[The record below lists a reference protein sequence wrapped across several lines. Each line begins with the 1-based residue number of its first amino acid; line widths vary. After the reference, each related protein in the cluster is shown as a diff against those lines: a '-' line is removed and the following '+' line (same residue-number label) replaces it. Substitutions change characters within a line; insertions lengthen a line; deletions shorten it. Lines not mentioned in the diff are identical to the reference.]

1 MHFRQHERR
10 PADEHPQEP
19 VGTKVPVAKA
29 DSPPPI
35 TAHNVAV
42 KKLGDWT
49 TERRFEVRSTRGL
62 VVLDLLL
69 PRLEPGV
76 IEILLDVDHSTVKL
90 LVPDGANI
98 DGDDLCRVGR
108 SRIKDWTGT
117 CSPQG
122 QLIRLSGE
130 MHSSEVRI
138 HRGGVAILQLLV
150 NPRSRRDARQAQ
162 REGRLGDPG
171 VTQRIAGEVAGQ

>member
-1 MHFRQHERR
+1 
-10 PADEHPQEP
+10 
-19 VGTKVPVAKA
+19 
-29 DSPPPI
+29 
-35 TAHNVAV
+35 
-42 KKLGDWT
+42 
-49 TERRFEVRSTRGL
+49 
-62 VVLDLLL
+62 LL
-69 PRLEPGV
+69 
-76 IEILLDVDHSTVKL
+76 
-90 LVPDGANI
+90 PDGANI
-98 DGDDLCRVGR
+98 DGDDLRRVGR

-130 MHSSEVRI
+130 MRSSEVRI

-162 REGRLGDPG
+162 REGRLGEPG

>member
-1 MHFRQHERR
+1 MNSRQHDRR
-10 PADEHPQEP
+10 QSNGHQREPLSTNVPAGRAE
-19 VGTKVPVAKA
+19 
-29 DSPPPI
+29 SPARI
-35 TAHNVAV
+35 TALNTVV
-42 KKLGDWT
+42 KRLGHWT
-49 TERRFEVRSTRGL
+49 TERRFDVRATRGL

-98 DGDDLCRVGR
+98 DGDDLRRVGR
-108 SRIKDWTGT
+108 GRIKDWTGT

-122 QLIRLSGE
+122 QLVRLSGE
-130 MHSSEVRI
+130 MRSSEVRI

-171 VTQRIAGEVAGQ
+171 VTQRIAEEVAGS

>member
-1 MHFRQHERR
+1 MHSNRTQG
-10 PADEHPQEP
+10 DGHPQEP
-19 VGTKVPVAKA
+19 VGTKFPAAKA
-29 DSPPPI
+29 DSPVRI
-35 TAHNVAV
+35 TAHNAV
-42 KKLGDWT
+42 IKRLGHWT
-49 TERRFEVRSTRGL
+49 TERRFDVRATRGL

-69 PRLEPGV
+69 PRLEPGI
-76 IEILLDVDHSTVKL
+76 IEILLEVDHSTVKL

-98 DGDDLCRVGR
+98 DGDDLRRVGR
-108 SRIKDWTGT
+108 GRIKDWTGI

-130 MHSSEVRI
+130 MRSSEVRI

-171 VTQRIAGEVAGQ
+171 VTHRIAEEVASS